1 MILSGGELQES
12 GPRTQEDCPPR
23 KTDLNS
29 SPDSA
34 QRPLNRP
41 VAGNPQSRFVN
52 RVPGGEVGRA
62 GGRKGGSS
70 RPLAGIWRS
79 QRGAVISLGMEG
91 EREEHL
97 GHPAAVAIATRLNRR
112 GGAGQGRRVP
122 FPLSY
127 LWPGGCR
134 EQSWSLLFG
143 TSYRNYLSGIS
154 VLEEPN
160 GDGKDTPTETLK
172 HPWGETSRFCP

>member
-1 MILSGGELQES
+1 MILSGGKSQES
-12 GPRTQEDCPPR
+12 GPRTQEDCPHR

-34 QRPLNRP
+34 QLPLQPACSRKSP
-41 VAGNPQSRFVN
+41 VQICESSCR
-52 RVPGGEVGRA
+52 REVGRA

-79 QRGAVISLGMEG
+79 QRGAVISLGMDG

-97 GHPAAVAIATRLNRR
+97 GHPAAVAIVTRLNRR
-112 GGAGQGRRVP
+112 GAAGQGRRVP
-122 FPLSY
+122 FPLSP
-127 LWPGGCR
+127 LWRGGCR

-143 TSYRNYLSGIS
+143 TSYR
-154 VLEEPN
+154 
-160 GDGKDTPTETLK
+160 D
-172 HPWGETSRFCP
+172 